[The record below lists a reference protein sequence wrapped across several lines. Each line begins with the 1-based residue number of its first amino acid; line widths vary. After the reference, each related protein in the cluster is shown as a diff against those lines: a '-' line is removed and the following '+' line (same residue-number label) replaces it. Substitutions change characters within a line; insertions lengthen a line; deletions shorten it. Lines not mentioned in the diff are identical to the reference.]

1 MEKNI
6 NKYVIILYWS
16 EEDQV
21 FVAEVPEL
29 SGCSDHGKTRI
40 EALNNV
46 NEAMELWL
54 ETACEFGDPIPE
66 PKGRKLMYI

>member
-1 MEKNI
+1 M
-6 NKYVIILYWS
+6 NKYEIILYWS

-29 SGCSDHGKTRI
+29 SGCSAYGKTRI

-54 ETACEFGDPIPE
+54 ETAREFDDPISE
-66 PKGRKLMYI
+66 PKGRKLMHA